1 MIKRLRRFDHRV
13 FVWCNQ
19 TISNRAFDRLF
30 GGITHLGG
38 ATFTILSALL
48 IAWAA
53 FEAWDITAYQ
63 SAIALT
69 VSHLIVVLIK
79 KIVRRDRPFRVLE
92 QVKIGNFPLKDYSF
106 PSGHTTAIFAV
117 ITPLLFLVSPL
128 PTILLLILAVL
139 VGLSRIY
146 WGYHYPTDCLAGS
159 LIGFGSGWLVVYLM
173 HVIGIT

>member
-1 MIKRLRRFDHRV
+1 MIERLRRFDHQV

-69 VSHLIVVLIK
+69 ISHLIVVLIK

-128 PTILLLILAVL
+128 PTILLIILAAL